1 MLILSYN
8 VRGLGGSPKLAALCR
23 ILELNKAKVVALQET
38 MSEGRKAKE
47 ALKTCLRDWQMET
60 LDVEG
65 HSGGMVTTWSPD
77 IIFHNNSTFKDE
89 IGT

>member
-8 VRGLGGSPKLAALCR
+8 VKGLGGAPELATLR
-23 ILELNKAKVVALQET
+23 RLLDLKKPKVVALQET
-38 MSEGRKAKE
+38 MSEGGVSRE

-60 LDVEG
+60 LDAKG